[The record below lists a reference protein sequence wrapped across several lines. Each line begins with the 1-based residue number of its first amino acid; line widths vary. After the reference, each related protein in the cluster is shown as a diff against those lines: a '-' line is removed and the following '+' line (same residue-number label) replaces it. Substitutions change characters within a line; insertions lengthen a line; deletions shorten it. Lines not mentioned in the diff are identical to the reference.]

1 MRLTHLLPL
10 TLGLLLTLP
19 AWAARELSW
28 DDLVPAGTGH
38 LYGMPPAQHDGLTSE
53 GQASSNTLVQSM
65 TNAPTVA
72 ELDGQNVKLPG
83 YIVPL
88 SVDPNQRV
96 TEFLL
101 VPYFGACIH
110 VPPPPSNQI
119 VLVNSEIGVALEA
132 TYVPYWI
139 SGIMHVEQSSSELAS
154 AGYRLEAQEIEE
166 FSY

>member
-1 MRLTHLLPL
+1 MYLIRLFALCLS
-10 TLGLLLTLP
+10 LLLTLP

-28 DDLVPAGTGH
+28 DDLVPAGSEH
-38 LYGMPPAQHDGLTSE
+38 LYGMPQAQHDGLTSE
-53 GQASSNTLVQSM
+53 DQAASNPLMQSM

-72 ELDGQNVKLPG
+72 ALDGQEVKLPG

-119 VLVNSEIGVALEA
+119 VLVQSEIGIALEA

>member
-53 GQASSNTLVQSM
+53 GQASSNPLVQSM

-72 ELDGQNVKLPG
+72 ELDGENVKLPG

-96 TEFLL
+96 TEFL
-101 VPYFGACIH
+101 
-110 VPPPPSNQI
+110 
-119 VLVNSEIGVALEA
+119 LVNSEIGVALEA